1 MRAARVIAARTG
13 ALLVS
18 GRTFRDEPAVFRGQL
33 GDHVEPLL
41 GVNRLGQRREHRSD
55 MLEYHVHL
63 AAGQTLGQRLQH
75 RLGRALRDVGRQV
88 GGLPPDGLDDLLLLH
103 SRSLRPAPARPYPPS
118 R

>member
-1 MRAARVIAARTG
+1 MPNPSRIRLGIHPR
-13 ALLVS
+13 L
-18 GRTFRDEPAVFRGQL
+18 QL
-33 GDHVEPLL
+33 GRKFGEDVP
-41 GVNRLGQRREHRSD
+41 R
-55 MLEYHVHL
+55 L

-88 GGLPPDGLDDLLLLH
+88 GGLPPDGLDDLLVLH